1 MPNLWDE
8 AGYMS
13 TQAQWDEA
21 AGYMSMHAQWDS
33 TTIGLFDPLESAPL
47 QAGAFDSTFNFAD
60 DPSMRARRGSRL
72 LTLLPTELLEQIA
85 FVLQAEKST
94 IRASCR
100 YFRDMVDRMATSL
113 EVRQKRPLPRI
124 QRGQD
129 MDIVRLP
136 VRLLA
141 RCPNITRVDLSGG
154 CDDCFV
160 EPSFV
165 IPGSRPFRCKE
176 LQGPM
181 EPGMEDMHGGRSTS
195 RMVRYGYKPCDYPGG
210 CSTKPSYGMPGIGP
224 TSCQR
229 HKKPGM
235 VHGVIRDRA
244 HTLLAQRECV
254 LVEDL
259 TPLNELPRLREIV
272 CINTRVRDLAPLAAM
287 TTLRSLN
294 CCNTRVI
301 DLTPLAALTTLQ
313 CLDCSGTAIMVLSP
327 LTSLK
332 SLRSL
337 NCSGTLVADLSP
349 LSALTALR
357 SLDCSSIRLLVDLSP
372 VSTFTALECLDCSD
386 TSVRLLTPVV
396 VLLVLGALQS
406 LDCSFNIIYDLSPLA
421 SLTSLRSLNC
431 SRTRVTDL
439 SPMAGLTALQ
449 CFDCSQTRVNDVSPL
464 TALTA
469 LRSLNCSN
477 TLVSDLSPLAGLA
490 PFLEITS

>member
-181 EPGMEDMHGGRSTS
+181 EPGMEDMEEPMEPDMDEVSSKRIDLWEDYSKQPKHGDMHGGRSTS
-195 RMVRYGYKPCDYPGG
+195 RMVRKKMAMVHVRYGYKPCDRPGG

-272 CINTRVRDLAPLAAM
+272 CINTRVRDLAPLDAM
-287 TTLRSLN
+287 TTTLWSLNCSYSRVRDLGPIATLSALRSLDCSNTQVKYLAPVAALTSLQSLDCSGTPVKALSPLSSLPSLRSLN
-294 CCNTRVI
+294 CSNTRVTN
-301 DLTPLAALTTLQ
+301 LSPLAALTTLQ
-313 CLDCSGTAIMVLSP
+313 SLDCSH
-327 LTSLK
+327 
-332 SLRSL
+332 
-337 NCSGTLVADLSP
+337 TLVTDLSP
-349 LSALTALR
+349 LAALT
-357 SLDCSSIRLLVDLSP
+357 
-372 VSTFTALECLDCSD
+372 T
-386 TSVRLLTPVV
+386 
-396 VLLVLGALQS
+396 LQS
-406 LDCSFNIIYDLSPLA
+406 LDCFSSLVTYVSPLA
-421 SLTSLRSLNC
+421 ALTSLRSLNI
-431 SRTRVTDL
+431 SRTRVADL
-439 SPMAGLTALQ
+439 T
-449 CFDCSQTRVNDVSPL
+449 
-464 TALTA
+464 
-469 LRSLNCSN
+469 
-477 TLVSDLSPLAGLA
+477 PLAALA
-490 PFLEITS
+490 FLQIIC

>member
-181 EPGMEDMHGGRSTS
+181 EPGMEDMEEPMEPDMDEVSSKRIDLWEDYSKQPKHGDMHGGRSTS
-195 RMVRYGYKPCDYPGG
+195 RMVR
-210 CSTKPSYGMPGIGP
+210 
-224 TSCQR
+224 
-229 HKKPGM
+229 KKWQWY
-235 VHGVIRDRA
+235 
-244 HTLLAQRECV
+244 TY
-254 LVEDL
+254 
-259 TPLNELPRLREIV
+259 
-272 CINTRVRDLAPLAAM
+272 AM
-287 TTLRSLN
+287 
-294 CCNTRVI
+294 
-301 DLTPLAALTTLQ
+301 
-313 CLDCSGTAIMVLSP
+313 G
-327 LTSLK
+327 TSL
-332 SLRSL
+332 
-337 NCSGTLVADLSP
+337 A
-349 LSALTALR
+349 
-357 SLDCSSIRLLVDLSP
+357 
-372 VSTFTALECLDCSD
+372 TALEVAARSPVMACRASGQPAASGTRSPAWCMGS
-386 TSVRLLTPVV
+386 SGIAPIHCWHSANASSSRISRL
-396 VLLVLGALQS
+396 
-406 LDCSFNIIYDLSPLA
+406 
-421 SLTSLRSLNC
+421 
-431 SRTRVTDL
+431 
-439 SPMAGLTALQ
+439 
-449 CFDCSQTRVNDVSPL
+449 
-464 TALTA
+464 
-469 LRSLNCSN
+469 
-477 TLVSDLSPLAGLA
+477 
-490 PFLEITS
+490 